1 MQALSVRHAFF
12 RSCVLVL
19 ALAVASTA
27 LSGCGMFRKTKKIG
41 STAKGTRISI
51 MAYDKELTTDPALA
65 TAEVK
70 LPPPYVNDSW
80 PEPGGFASHAMYHL
94 AAGTDLKKV
103 WQVSVGAAADSYS
116 QILAPPIVAQGM
128 VFVLDARCHVT
139 AIDAETGKRVWR
151 IDLTPKGERPRVGF
165 GGGIAYDN
173 GSVFAVTGF
182 GRIHALNAATGE
194 ERWQRTMP
202 APFHAAPTA
211 DGGRVFAVTQDNEL
225 NVLAEDDG
233 RVLWTHQ
240 GIIESA
246 GLLGSSSPAV
256 SGETVV
262 VPYSSGELY
271 ALRVQNG
278 RVGWSDSLT
287 RIGQVNAMSTI
298 NDIAGGPVIDRGHV
312 IAISHS
318 GRLVSIDLGTGA
330 RTWTRDASGIQMP
343 WVAGDYIYVVTTE
356 AELLCVSAQTGG
368 IRWLTQLQRFRN
380 MDDKVDPIVW
390 TGPVLVGNRL
400 VLASSRGRAIS
411 VSPYTGEILGEIKIP
426 GPTFVPPVV
435 AGSKLY
441 ILTED
446 AKLVAYQ

>member
-1 MQALSVRHAFF
+1 MQALSVRHAFV

-19 ALAVASTA
+19 ALAVASSA
-27 LSGCGMFRKTKKIG
+27 LTGCSWFHKTKKIG
-41 STAKGTRISI
+41 STAKGKRISI
-51 MAYDKELTTDPALA
+51 MAYDKELSTDPALA
-65 TAEVK
+65 TTEVK

-80 PEPGGFASHAMYHL
+80 PEPGGYSTHAMYHL
-94 AAGTDLKKV
+94 AAGADLQKV
-103 WQVSVGAAADSYS
+103 WQVGVGSSADSYS

-139 AIDAETGKRVWR
+139 AVDAQTGKRVWR
-151 IDLTPKGERPRVGF
+151 VDLTPKGEQPRVGF
-165 GGGIAYDN
+165 GGGLAYDN

-182 GRIHALNAATGE
+182 GRVHALNAATGE
-194 ERWQRTMP
+194 ERWQRIMA

-298 NDIAGGPVIDRGHV
+298 NDIAGGPVIDRGRV

-318 GRLVSIDLGTGA
+318 GRLVSIDLGTGN

-356 AELLCVSAQTGG
+356 AELLCVSAETGG

-400 VLASSRGRAIS
+400 VLASSRGKAIS

-426 GPTFVPPVV
+426 GGTFVPPVV

-446 AKLVAYQ
+446 AELVAYQ